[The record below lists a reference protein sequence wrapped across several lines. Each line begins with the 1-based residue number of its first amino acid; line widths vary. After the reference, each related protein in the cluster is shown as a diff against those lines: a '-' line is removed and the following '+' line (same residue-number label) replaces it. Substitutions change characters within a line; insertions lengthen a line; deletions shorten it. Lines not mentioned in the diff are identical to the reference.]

1 MIKNVLTEI
10 REVKTMLKASR
21 KMQRMSN
28 LHNKA
33 YWTVEEFAWY
43 LNAKIATIYSYT
55 HKRLIP
61 YHKANGFNLF
71 KRDDVYAFIEKN
83 RLKSIDEVG
92 GDIEALMLR

>member
-10 REVKTMLKASR
+10 REVKTMLKASQ

-28 LHNKA
+28 LHNKEF
-33 YWTVEEFAWY
+33 WTVDELAWY
-43 LNAKIATIYSYT
+43 LNAKNATIYSYT

-71 KRDDVYAFIEKN
+71 KREDVYAFIEKN
-83 RLKSIDEVG
+83 RLKSKDEVG
-92 GDIEALMLR
+92 GDMEALMLS